1 MVTLKRLFRWI
12 LLGCLTTA
20 LTVGCGVAATQNSDS
35 NRSASTDCRVISHD
49 AGEAEI
55 CGQPQTVVSLSAH
68 ALDLLLS
75 LDQQPAG
82 YVAPISLFPG
92 EVFDNPAA
100 QIPFLGSAMT
110 TQPVNVGDAQGPSME
125 RLTALKPDLILGET
139 RNEGQYELLSQIAP
153 TILLENR
160 TGKGQWQEHLHILAA
175 ALGKLEK
182 AEALIKQYWSSLEQ
196 ARLDFAEVT
205 SAQPNLLLIGANLLE
220 EGVFVV
226 QSDTY
231 LGELLEEIGFTL
243 VKPESPS
250 NLPNAPVSL
259 EGLPQLDNA
268 DAIII
273 LGYNTDI
280 DDPALKQALVSGDR
294 SIEEITEQHQVKS
307 IQKSWQENAIAQ
319 SLTASQEGQVY
330 FATYYK
336 WNGFNGPIGTEL
348 VLKQLRQFLLN
359 G

>member
-1 MVTLKRLFRWI
+1 MVTLKRLFRWM

-20 LTVGCGVAATQNSDS
+20 LTVSCGVAVNQRPDS
-35 NRSASTDCRVISHD
+35 NSPASADCRVISHD

-55 CGQPQTVVSLSAH
+55 CGQPQTVVALSAH

-75 LDQQPAG
+75 LDHQPAG
-82 YVAPISLFPG
+82 YVARISLFPG
-92 EVFDNPAA
+92 DVFDNPAA
-100 QIPFLGSAMT
+100 QIPFLGSAIT

-139 RNEGQYELLSQIAP
+139 RNEGEYELLSQIAP

-160 TGKGQWQEHLHILAA
+160 TVKGQWQEHLRILAA
-175 ALGKLEK
+175 ALGKSEK
-182 AEALIKQYWSSLEQ
+182 AETLIEKYQATLEQ

-205 SAQPNLLLIGANLLE
+205 SARPNLLLVGANLLE
-220 EGVFVV
+220 EGVYVI

-231 LGELLEEIGFTL
+231 LGELLEEVGFTL

-250 NLPNAPVSL
+250 NLPNAPISL
-259 EGLPQLDNA
+259 EGLPQLDSA

-273 LGYNTDI
+273 LGYNMDI
-280 DDPALKQALVSGDR
+280 DDPALKQALAAGDQ
-294 SIEEITEQHQVKS
+294 SIEEIAEQHQVKA
-307 IQKSWQENAIAQ
+307 IKQSWQENAIAQ
-319 SLTASQEGQVY
+319 SLTASKQDQVY

-348 VLKQLRQFLLN
+348 VLKQLHQFLLDE
-359 G
+359 

>member
-1 MVTLKRLFRWI
+1 MVTLKRLFPWI

-49 AGEAEI
+49 AGESEI

-75 LDQQPAG
+75 LEQQPAG
-82 YVAPISLFPG
+82 YVAPISLFSG
-92 EVFDNPAA
+92 DVFDNPTA
-100 QIPFLGSAMT
+100 QIPFLGAAIT
-110 TQPVNVGDAQGPSME
+110 TQPVNLGDAQSPSME
-125 RLTALKPDLILGET
+125 RLTALKPDLIIGET
-139 RNEGQYELLSQIAP
+139 RNEGEYQLLSQIAP

-160 TGKGQWQEHLHILAA
+160 TVKGQWQEHLRILAA
-175 ALGKLEK
+175 ALDQSEK
-182 AEALIKQYWSSLEQ
+182 AEVLIEQHQATLEQ
-196 ARLDFAEVT
+196 TRLDFAEVA

-220 EGVFVV
+220 AGVYVV
-226 QSDTY
+226 QADTY
-231 LGELLEEIGFTL
+231 LGELLEGIGFTL

-250 NLPNAPVSL
+250 AMPNAPVSL
-259 EGLPQLDNA
+259 EGLPQLDSA

-280 DDPALKQALVSGDR
+280 NDLAAKQALVTGR
-294 SIEEITEQHQVKS
+294 QSIEEIAEQHQIKV
-307 IQKSWQENAIAQ
+307 IQQSWQENAIAQ
-319 SLTASQEGQVY
+319 SLTASKADQVY

-336 WNGFNGPIGTEL
+336 WNGLNGPMGTEL
-348 VLKQLRQFLLN
+348 VLK
-359 G
+359 